1 MSLTQLLIVLRARWI
16 TALLVLVAVGILAAG
31 VNLLLPKKYSA
42 SASVVLDV
50 KSPDPIA
57 GMVLP
62 GMNVSGYMA
71 TQADVLQSQRVA
83 LRALETLK
91 LDQSAAL
98 KERWM
103 ALTGGNGDFR
113 FWLADAIVADLD
125 VKPSRE
131 SNVLVVTYTHK
142 DPNMAAA
149 IANAF
154 VNAYVAIILELR
166 VEPAKQYSSF
176 FDERAK
182 QNRETLEKAQ
192 ARLSAYQQQ
201 KGIVATEERVDIETA
216 RLNELSSQMVA
227 LQAVANESAGR
238 QGQMTT
244 NPNQMTEVL
253 NNPVIGALKTDL
265 SRQESKLTEI
275 SSRLGSQH
283 PQVLELQASVSQ
295 LRERLEMET
304 RRVTGALTVN
314 NNVNQTRL
322 NQLRAALDEQREKIM
337 QLKGQRD
344 EAQVLVRDVENAQ
357 RAYDA
362 VATRVSQTSMES
374 QTTQTNVSVLKSATP
389 PIWPSSP
396 RTTLN
401 VAVALVLGI
410 LLSIGT
416 VVLRETFDQRLRTE
430 EDVMSYLKQPL
441 LGALPGRQS
450 HGNKGRLR
458 LGFAKGG
465 MLSLPGLAK

>member
-1 MSLTQLLIVLRARWI
+1 MSLTQLLIVLRARWL
-16 TALLVLVAVGILAAG
+16 TAVLVLIGVGSLATA

-91 LDQSAAL
+91 LDQSPEL
-98 KERWM
+98 KKKWQSV
-103 ALTGGNGDFR
+103 TGGEGDFR
-113 FWLADAIVADLD
+113 SWLAETVLNDLD

-131 SNVLVVTYTHK
+131 SNVLMVTYTSR
-142 DPNMAAA
+142 DPRMAAELV
-149 IANAF
+149 NAF

-176 FDERAK
+176 FDEHAK
-182 QNRETLEKAQ
+182 QNREELEKAQ
-192 ARLSAYQQQ
+192 ARLSAFQQQ
-201 KGIVATEERVDIETA
+201 KGIMATEERVDVETA

-238 QGQMTT
+238 QGQMGG
-244 NPNQMTEVL
+244 NANQMTEVL
-253 NNPVIGALKTDL
+253 NNPVIAALKTDL
-265 SRQESKLTEI
+265 ARQESKLTEI
-275 SSRLGSQH
+275 NSRLGNQH

-295 LRERLEMET
+295 LRERLEIEV

-314 NNVNQTRL
+314 NNVNQARL
-322 NQLRAALDEQREKIM
+322 NQLREALDEQRGKM
-337 QLKGQRD
+337 MRLKGQRD
-344 EAQVLVRDVENAQ
+344 EAAVLVRDVENAQ

-362 VATRVSQTSMES
+362 VSTRVSQTNMES
-374 QTTQTNVSVLKSATP
+374 QTTQTNVSVLRSATP

-396 RTTLN
+396 RTLLN
-401 VAVALVLGI
+401 LAIALVLGV
-410 LLSIGT
+410 LLAVGT

-441 LGALPGRQS
+441 LGALPASQS
-450 HGNKGRLR
+450 QGDKGRLR